1 MYLII
6 GLLLLIL
13 LGIIVF
19 LVASSQDCL
28 ESLEGPY
35 FSELTTMVNNKATVD
50 IELNTGGGWLC
61 PAREQYDL
69 KIIYSD

>member
-6 GLLLLIL
+6 SLLLVIL

-19 LVASSQDCL
+19 LVASKHDCS
-28 ESLEGPY
+28 ESYKGPY
-35 FSELTTMVNNKATVD
+35 FSELTTMINNKATVD
-50 IELNTGGGWLC
+50 IELDTGGGWFC

-69 KIIYSD
+69 KILHSD